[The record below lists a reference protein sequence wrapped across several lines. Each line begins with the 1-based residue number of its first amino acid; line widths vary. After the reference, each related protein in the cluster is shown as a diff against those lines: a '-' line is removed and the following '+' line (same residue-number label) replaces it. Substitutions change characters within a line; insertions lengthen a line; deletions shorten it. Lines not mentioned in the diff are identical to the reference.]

1 MNISWKKTLLW
12 LAAALILLFIPM
24 TYLLGIYAAMTA
36 ICYLSASITTAIKK
50 NVKPYIPYS
59 IAAVIQ
65 AVLISLIAGSEID
78 SAESRSFLA
87 AGAFM
92 TVLFFVPFLLIMAAV
107 VYIRGRKK
115 ENEEQHYE

>member
-12 LAAALILLFIPM
+12 LSAALALLFM
-24 TYLLGIYAAMTA
+24 HMYLLGIYAAMTA
-36 ICYLSASITTAIKK
+36 ICYMTASVTTAVMKS
-50 NVKPYIPYS
+50 VKPYIPYS

-65 AVLISLIAGSEID
+65 AVLVSLLAGSEID
-78 SAESRSFLA
+78 SAESHSFLA

-107 VYIRGRKK
+107 VYIKGRKK
-115 ENEEQHYE
+115 ETEVQYYE